1 VQKDKARFDLARQL
15 HLSGRIEKA
24 QKIYAELCKK
34 YKDNHIL
41 FYLLG
46 TTFLQIKKY
55 DQAILNLEKSI
66 KINSNYPDSYNNLG
80 VSLAE
85 TKKY

>member
-1 VQKDKARFDLARQL
+1 MKK
-15 HLSGRIEKA
+15 H
-24 QKIYAELCKK
+24 KK

-55 DQAILNLEKSI
+55 DQAIFNLEKSI
-66 KINSNYPDSYNNLG
+66 NINSNYPDSYNNLG

-85 TKKY
+85 TKKYSEALEKYNKAIVINFIKKW